1 MVHLRPPRLCAL
13 QIFLETPQPPLC
25 RQECVCKL
33 QQENIANKKL
43 LTQEF
48 CRIAVLRRIVAKVSE
63 PMNGLFNGAKERDL
77 SLAEDYHL
85 IEQGKDLV

>member
-1 MVHLRPPRLCAL
+1 M
-13 QIFLETPQPPLC
+13 
-25 RQECVCKL
+25 CKL